1 MNIDE
6 IRLDIL
12 NYIQE
17 FTFCDNGYLI
27 IYLLTGIYVF
37 FINKLRTEL
46 YHMEHKIFNLSYNI
60 DYLNGIK
67 ENNYI
72 EKETQYEIDVNLNKQ
87 TRLLYLDNSNYN
99 RKEFNDYIKD
109 NMFCEYILLGDTYED
124 CENILD
130 VVFNYQPNLIIIA
143 KNLNYKEK
151 KYCGIDLM
159 NKIKNEYNEKCKI
172 LIRSNDF
179 NDNQTNLFEDKK
191 FDDFIPCKLRF

>member
-1 MNIDE
+1 
-6 IRLDIL
+6 
-12 NYIQE
+12 
-17 FTFCDNGYLI
+17 
-27 IYLLTGIYVF
+27 
-37 FINKLRTEL
+37 
-46 YHMEHKIFNLSYNI
+46 
-60 DYLNGIK
+60 
-67 ENNYI
+67 
-72 EKETQYEIDVNLNKQ
+72 
-87 TRLLYLDNSNYN
+87 
-99 RKEFNDYIKD
+99 
-109 NMFCEYILLGDTYED
+109 MFCEYILLGDTYED

>member
-1 MNIDE
+1 MS
-6 IRLDIL
+6 IL
-12 NYIQE
+12 
-17 FTFCDNGYLI
+17 
-27 IYLLTGIYVF
+27 V
-37 FINKLRTEL
+37 
-46 YHMEHKIFNLSYNI
+46 
-60 DYLNGIK
+60 
-67 ENNYI
+67 
-72 EKETQYEIDVNLNKQ
+72 NKQ